1 MTSNEIAERGE
12 SSLELLPPAQAPSLA
27 ARQMLLAHA
36 EMMQTAH
43 QLAVAMCNTQMVP
56 ARFRGQPDDGAAAI
70 LYGGELGL
78 NPIQSLQRVVPIHG
92 MPSLEARTMV
102 GLLKA
107 RRYRVRTTAQSDE
120 SVTVEG
126 WDLDGEHYT
135 STWTIERATRAG
147 YVPTI
152 DERTGKYKLNANG
165 KLIGNEKYLTDP
177 QAMLKAKAQSE
188 VCREMAPDVLLGISY
203 TSEELESE
211 QWDGTVSVTPQRK
224 SAPVTLDE
232 LFAEEV
238 PIPDPEPAPEPV
250 PSSAPERDSGG
261 DREATAEADH
271 PAATA
276 DRSGS
281 QTPAA
286 DDGTA
291 TPDSCAEPEPEPVA
305 EPPAAESAK
314 KIAAKRSTAPAANP
328 DKARSKMRQALEKR
342 HFTLIG
348 EAGLS
353 ADKDKTRRLAVY
365 RSILDRPDIESADDL
380 DDVDLT
386 KVSDQLYRW
395 QADGELAE
403 QIADILT
410 DAARD
415 AEATP
420 AATAADPTSEGTE

>member
-1 MTSNEIAERGE
+1 MTNEVAQREE
-12 SSLELLPPAQAPSLA
+12 SSLELLPPAQPPSLA
-27 ARQMLLAHA
+27 ARQMLMAHA

-56 ARFRGQPDDGAAAI
+56 VRFRGKPDDGAAAI

-92 MPSLEARTMV
+92 MPSLESRTMV

-107 RRYRVRTTAQSDE
+107 RGYKVKTTAQSNE

-126 WDLDGEHYT
+126 WDLDGEHYS
-135 STWTIERATRAG
+135 STWTIERATLAG

-165 KLIGNEKYLTDP
+165 KLLGNEKYLTDP

-203 TSEELESE
+203 TSEELES
-211 QWDGTVSVTPQRK
+211 QRWDGTVSVTPVRK
-224 SAPVTLDE
+224 SAPVTVDE

-238 PIPDPEPAPEPV
+238 PIPDLDPAPEPV
-250 PSSAPERDSGG
+250 PSPAPERDSGG

-276 DRSGS
+276 DRSES

-286 DDGTA
+286 GDGTA
-291 TPDSCAEPEPEPVA
+291 TSDPCPEPEPEPVA
-305 EPPAAESAK
+305 EPPAKEPAK
-314 KIAAKRSTAPAANP
+314 KAAAKRSTAPTANP
-328 DKARSKMRQALEKR
+328 DKPRSRMRQALEKR
-342 HFTLIG
+342 HFGLIG
-348 EAGLS
+348 DAGLS
-353 ADKDKTRRLAVY
+353 AEKDRDGRLAVY
-365 RSILDRPDIESADDL
+365 RSILGRPDIDSADDL

-395 QADGELAE
+395 QSDGILAD
-403 QIADILT
+403 QIADILA

-415 AEATP
+415 AEAMP